1 MSSFSTLLT
10 QIIPLALGAAVS
22 PTALMGII
30 LLLSISKRPKLQGF
44 GYYIGAVILILMVIL
59 LGIILGAGVTST
71 SQKPNPLLAEID
83 VLLGIFLLIFGIR
96 RIFKTQKSP
105 KKLFQGDNK
114 QTSKILQFLE
124 GVSFGFGMFLINFS
138 TTIIVL
144 EAGKDI
150 GASSVNL
157 IGQLIVIAI
166 LTIITLLV
174 CEVPLLVYILFPEK
188 ANNLLS
194 NVNKWMQRNGHY
206 LMGFV
211 IMVIGIYL
219 IWIGLIRLGII

>member
-1 MSSFSTLLT
+1 M
-10 QIIPLALGAAVS
+10 
-22 PTALMGII
+22 
-30 LLLSISKRPKLQGF
+30 
-44 GYYIGAVILILMVIL
+44 
-59 LGIILGAGVTST
+59 
-71 SQKPNPLLAEID
+71 
-83 VLLGIFLLIFGIR
+83 
-96 RIFKTQKSP
+96 
-105 KKLFQGDNK
+105 
-114 QTSKILQFLE
+114 FLE

-157 IGQLIVIAI
+157 IGKLIVIAI

-174 CEVPLLVYILFPEK
+174 CEVPLLMYILFPEK